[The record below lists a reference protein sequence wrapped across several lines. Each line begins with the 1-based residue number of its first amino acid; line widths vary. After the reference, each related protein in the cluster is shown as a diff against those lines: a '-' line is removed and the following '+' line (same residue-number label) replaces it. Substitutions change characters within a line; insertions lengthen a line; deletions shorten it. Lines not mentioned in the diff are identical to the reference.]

1 MNGGRQDAT
10 RALLRQ
16 CCSSACADGPVHSCD
31 QPGTPEYAEV
41 SEPGGGAGAGLLSA
55 KVLERLRAISGT
67 APTLDN
73 RVRLLVD
80 GVQAYTTML
89 DLVEEAEEEVLFEN
103 FIFRADAVGTAF
115 ADALKRRGQE
125 GLSVRVLHDPFG
137 SLMSLRA
144 PIGFRF
150 HRSPVQVRVYNP
162 PRPTPSFVRQGRD
175 HRKLVVQDGRRMVTG
190 GMCLADVWLG
200 NCVSTCTWRDSA
212 VLVEGEAAQEAAR
225 GFEWLWKLGRSFTPR
240 GGRSFPTV
248 PSGGPRPERWG
259 SVPVRVVADEPR
271 QRRVERMLVEV
282 FAAAVSE
289 ILITNPYFVPPA
301 PLAEALRGAARRGVA
316 THVLVPGSSN
326 HHWVG
331 LSSEHVIGPLLAAGA
346 QVWRWNGPLIHAK
359 TIVVDRCW
367 SLVGSTN
374 LDPLSLRRN
383 AELNV
388 EIHGSRFGEQMADL
402 FFRDV
407 RLATPFPYDE
417 WLRRPLHRRWLTRAA
432 TLGKSWQ

>member
-1 MNGGRQDAT
+1 MPGH
-10 RALLRQ
+10 
-16 CCSSACADGPVHSCD
+16 ACDR
-31 QPGTPEYAEV
+31 PGTPEYAEV
-41 SEPGGGAGAGLLSA
+41 SELGGGAGVGPLSTE
-55 KVLERLRAISGT
+55 VLERLREICGA

-80 GVQAYTTML
+80 GVQAYTAML
-89 DLVEEAEEEVLFEN
+89 DLVEAADEEVLFEN

-115 ADALKRRGQE
+115 ADALRGRAEQ
-125 GLSVRVLHDPFG
+125 GIDVRVLHDPFG

-150 HRSPVQVRVYNP
+150 RRSPVRVRVYNP
-162 PRPTPSFVRQGRD
+162 PRPTAGFIRQGRD
-175 HRKLVVQDGRRMVTG
+175 HRKLVVQDRRRMITG

-212 VLVEGEAAQEAAR
+212 VLVEGEAARETAR
-225 GFEWLWKLGRSFTPR
+225 DFERVWKLGRSFTPR
-240 GGRSFPTV
+240 TKGA
-248 PSGGPRPERWG
+248 SGAARPRGPRPQSWG
-259 SVPVRVVADEPR
+259 SVPVRVVADQPGL
-271 QRRVERMLVEV
+271 RRVQRMLVEV
-282 FAAAVSE
+282 FSAADSE
-289 ILITNPYFVPPA
+289 ILITNPYFVPPT
-301 PLAEALRGAARRGVA
+301 PLAEALREAARRGVA
-316 THVLVPGSSN
+316 THLLVPGHSN

-331 LSSEHVIGPLLAAGA
+331 LSSEHVVGPLLAAGVK
-346 QVWRWNGPLIHAK
+346 VWRWKGPLIHAK

-388 EIHGSRFGEQMADL
+388 EIHGPRFGEQMADL

-407 RLATPFPYDE
+407 GLATPFAHGD
-417 WLRRPLHRRWLTRAA
+417 WLHRPLHRRWLTRAA

>member
-1 MNGGRQDAT
+1 M
-10 RALLRQ
+10 
-16 CCSSACADGPVHSCD
+16 GPLAA
-31 QPGTPEYAEV
+31 Q
-41 SEPGGGAGAGLLSA
+41 
-55 KVLERLRAISGT
+55 VLERLRAICGA
-67 APTLDN
+67 APSLDN

-89 DLVEEAEEEVLFEN
+89 DLVEAADEEVLFEN

-115 ADALKRRGQE
+115 ADALRGRAEQ
-125 GLSVRVLHDPFG
+125 GVDVRVLHDPFG

-150 HRSPVQVRVYNP
+150 HRSPVRVRVYNP
-162 PRPTPSFVRQGRD
+162 PRPTADFIRQGRD
-175 HRKLVVQDGRRMVTG
+175 HRKLVVQDRRRMVTG

-212 VLVEGEAAQEAAR
+212 ALVEGEAAREAAR
-225 GFEWLWKLGRSFTPR
+225 GFERVWKLGRSFTPC
-240 GGRSFPTV
+240 GRQPSPAA
-248 PSGGPRPERWG
+248 PSGRPRPERWG

-271 QRRVERMLVEV
+271 RRRVERMLVEV
-282 FAAAVSE
+282 FAAADSE

-316 THVLVPGSSN
+316 THVLVPGYSN

-331 LSSEHVIGPLLAAGA
+331 LSSEHAIGPLLAEGVK
-346 QVWRWNGPLIHAK
+346 VWRWKGPLIHAK

-407 RLATPFPYDE
+407 GLATPFAHDD
-417 WLRRPLHRRWLTRAA
+417 WLHRPLHRRWLTRAA